1 MSHIYDVV
9 IVGGGPAG
17 IAAAIESKALG
28 LSKVLMLEKGDN
40 HSQTIRKFYKDN
52 KRVDKDYKGIV
63 VELKGSVDFEDGTK
77 ESTLN
82 YFDALLDN
90 ENIDAIFNLEVEKIK
105 KDKDIFTVTTSNTD
119 YSAKNVIIAIGTMGK
134 PNKPDYKIPSSLK
147 SKVNFNLN
155 KCSEDEKILVVGGG
169 NSAIEYAV
177 DLAETN
183 NVTLAYRKGKFTRL
197 NDINETM
204 IDEYSVQEKLR
215 IKMNTDILSVESE
228 NDLPKVNFSAEKPVV
243 YDRIIYGIG
252 GSTPIDFLRAC
263 GATFDE
269 DSKVIL
275 DKNFE
280 TETKGLYLAGDI
292 AVKKGGSI
300 AFALSHAYHIIAHI
314 IKRL

>member
-1 MSHIYDVV
+1 MSDTYDVV

-17 IAAAIESKALG
+17 IASAIEAKALG
-28 LSKVLMLEKGDN
+28 LEKVLMLEKGDN

-77 ESTLN
+77 ESTLD
-82 YFDALLDN
+82 YFDALLDD
-90 ENIDAIFNLEVEKIK
+90 ENIDAIFNLEVEKVK
-105 KDKDIFTVTTSNTD
+105 KDKDVFVVSTSDGD

-155 KCSEDEKILVVGGG
+155 KCSEDENILVVGGG

-177 DLAETN
+177 DLAALN

-204 IDEYSVQEKLR
+204 INEHGSQEKLN
-215 IKMNTDILSVESE
+215 IKMDTDILSLEDE
-228 NDLPKVNFSAEKPVV
+228 NDLPKVNFSADNSVV

-269 DSKVIL
+269 KSKVIL

-292 AVKKGGSI
+292 AVIKGGSI

-314 IKRL
+314 IKK